1 MRSALAVAAQ
11 RTRNRSRSVS
21 LNAVPPAEDSNDY
34 LPDLAA
40 IAASIIYRSPCD
52 SEEGRPLYILNA
64 AAFPDAFEVDYDSLL
79 SYVLARLPGEDELLS
94 GTEYEIVFFA
104 GGPPDSATAAKR
116 TGPGMGWYLQAYH
129 VLSRALRKK
138 LQRLYIVHPRTW
150 VRVLIGVF
158 GTVVSPKF
166 RRKIMHV
173 NTLSQLALIMPI
185 EKLLIPS
192 SVYLHDRKLSPDIDA
207 PYASGRRAFGALHP
221 LPKNIS
227 TGQTRLPRVLR
238 ETTSFLLLVPCV
250 ETEGIFR
257 IPPHNITS
265 GVLKEAYDRGQKW
278 IVWKERGAEFVQPG
292 MDQVLMD
299 EVRFEDAYN
308 VHSAASLIKQWYREL
323 RQPIFADTTYD
334 FLREKYDGA
343 DVEVTPEDL
352 VDLIMP
358 ASTRSPLTSISREIL
373 TRHLLPLLSAVA
385 VHEPK
390 NKMNAENLAICFSMC
405 LICSSDQLADAKM
418 SSIVKRVLQPAIEM
432 WPQLREGLGIDAK
445 AFQADLQPPADPRD
459 YEDPLEQD
467 PYSRSSEDDVVETK
481 EGHRIFLDDNEDAS
495 PPERA
500 PTLPP
505 RPRQRAI
512 TVAKEAREKM
522 VDISTDL
529 ASNLRQALPPLPKR
543 SRANSAAKDQT
554 LVDNSMPPAVPAI
567 SQDVSTGGLF
577 LEANMRSAPAMPSQ
591 SRGNSAIIVSGLDT
605 GNVIKR
611 KPTPA
616 SAAGSSPASCYDET
630 STDNPPRYSTVFDRD
645 GRSIDAAG
653 PSTGSDSN
661 TLGPRGYGEDK
672 KGLSFAPPTAATG
685 LGIPKRKPVS
695 GDDKVDTSP
704 VPPTSLGAANS
715 SHAQS
720 AAKSAAQVAAAGL
733 AQRLNARSES
743 EIVRPFT
750 RSPDSIQSDSD
761 FVFRKPSWPA
771 SSSKQQ
777 PSIESLIKPILPSQ
791 QSQTV
796 SVPTIKQPPSAA
808 GGMIG
813 SVYQPR
819 PRAPSPGLLKRMSTI
834 DAASWNPDV
843 SNADKENF
851 GIPTRKV
858 SLGVGNAEPSKLN
871 MKKASVD
878 DLRRLYEERVNTA
891 ESLKAAEASRR
902 SSSSRIEDNSP

>member
-104 GGPPDSATAAKR
+104 GGPPESATAAKR

-166 RRKIMHV
+166 RRKIVHV

-192 SVYLHDRKLSPDIDA
+192 SAYLHDRKLSPDIDV

-238 ETTSFLLLVPCV
+238 ETTNFLLLEPCV
-250 ETEGIFR
+250 ETEGVFR

-265 GVLKEAYDRGQKW
+265 GVLKEAYDRGQRW
-278 IVWKERGAEFVQPG
+278 IVWKEKGAEFVQPG
-292 MDQVLMD
+292 MDQALMD
-299 EVRFEDAYN
+299 EVRPEDAYN

-334 FLREKYDGA
+334 FLREKYDAA
-343 DVEVTPEDL
+343 DAEVTPEDL

-358 ASTRSPLTSISREIL
+358 ASTRSPLTTTSREIL

-405 LICSSDQLADAKM
+405 LVCSSDQLADAKM
-418 SSIVKRVLQPAIEM
+418 SSIVRRVLQSAIAM
-432 WPQLREGLGIDAK
+432 WPQLRDGLGIDA
-445 AFQADLQPPADPRD
+445 QALQLDLQPPADPRD

-467 PYSRSSEDDVVETK
+467 PYTRSSEDDVVETK
-481 EGHRIFLDDNEDAS
+481 AGHRIFLDDNEDAS
-495 PPERA
+495 APERA

-522 VDISTDL
+522 VDISADL

-554 LVDNSMPPAVPAI
+554 LVDTSVPPAVPAI
-567 SQDVSTGGLF
+567 AQDVSTSGRS
-577 LEANMRSAPAMPSQ
+577 LEADIRSAPAMPSQ
-591 SRGNSAIIVSGLDT
+591 PRGNFIITPSGLDS
-605 GNVIKR
+605 GNFIKR

-616 SAAGSSPASCYDET
+616 SAAGSSPASYCEET
-630 STDNPPRYSTVFDRD
+630 STDNPPRYSTVFGRD

-653 PSTGSDSN
+653 PSVESDSN
-661 TLGPRGYGEDK
+661 TLGSRNNGGDQK
-672 KGLSFAPPTAATG
+672 RLSCPPQTPG

-704 VPPTSLGAANS
+704 ISSTSSGTANS
-715 SHAQS
+715 THAQS

-733 AQRLNARSES
+733 AQRLSARSES
-743 EIVRPFT
+743 ENARSFT

-771 SSSKQQ
+771 SSNKQQ
-777 PSIESLIKPILPSQ
+777 LSIETLSKPILPSQ
-791 QSQTV
+791 QNQT
-796 SVPTIKQPPSAA
+796 VPTIKQPPSAA
-808 GGMIG
+808 GGTSSSI
-813 SVYQPR
+813 YQPR
-819 PRAPSPGLLKRMSTI
+819 PRAPSPGLLKRMSTM
-834 DAASWNPDV
+834 DAASWNPNL

-851 GIPTRKV
+851 GIPTSKG
-858 SLGVGNAEPSKLN
+858 SLGVGSAEPNKLN
-871 MKKASVD
+871 LKKASVD

-891 ESLKAAEASRR
+891 QSLKAAVASRR
-902 SSSSRIEDNSP
+902 SSSSRIEGNSP